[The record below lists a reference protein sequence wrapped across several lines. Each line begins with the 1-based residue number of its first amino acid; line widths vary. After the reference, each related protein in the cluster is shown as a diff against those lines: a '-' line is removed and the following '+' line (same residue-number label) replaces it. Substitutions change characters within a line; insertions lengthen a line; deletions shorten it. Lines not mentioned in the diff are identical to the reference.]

1 MANEGQYTITLQY
14 NGTNLTLPKILSGNK
29 TLNIGGVGYVVR
41 TQTLSTSYAALDIG
55 DLSGIGTGFMLV
67 HNASTPNSD
76 IKLATNVIL
85 ITTTLT
91 PTDDPLVQLLP
102 DEWNIF
108 RLGTILSPLT
118 TITPTAKALAG
129 TPTLEYWIL
138 PAM

>member
-1 MANEGQYTITLQY
+1 MANEGQYQISLRY
-14 NGTNLTLPKILSGNK
+14 NGTNLLLPQILTGSK
-29 TLNIGGVGYVVR
+29 SLNIAGNTYVVR
-41 TQTLSTSYAALDIG
+41 TQALSTSYAALDIG
-55 DLSGIGTGFMLV
+55 DLSGVGTGFMLV
-67 HNASTPNSD
+67 HNASSPNSD

-108 RLGTILSPLT
+108 RLGTILSPIT